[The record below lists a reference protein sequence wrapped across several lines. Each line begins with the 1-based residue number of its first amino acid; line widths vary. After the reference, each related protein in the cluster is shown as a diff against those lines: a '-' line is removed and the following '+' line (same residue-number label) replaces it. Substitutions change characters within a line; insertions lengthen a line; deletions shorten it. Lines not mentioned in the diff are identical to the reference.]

1 MSSALSAVF
10 LGLASAACWGAGD
23 FTGGVVTKRNNV
35 YTVVIVSQLAGIAF
49 LIGLTLLLAEP
60 LPPIDGL
67 LLGAAAGISGA
78 IAILALYSSLAS
90 GRMSI
95 VAPITAVVTATV
107 PVIFGLFIEGLP
119 AMRQLLGFGIAFLA
133 IWLITRTGDGT
144 TIRARDLG
152 LPLVA
157 GLASGIFLILID
169 QASDISVLWP
179 IVAARLASISFVVVA
194 AILLKQGGLPNVA
207 LLPIMALAGILEV
220 GGSTLFAFAARS
232 GRLDI
237 AAILASLYP
246 AVTVMLA
253 WIILKERLIWQQ
265 WLGLVAALAAVIL
278 IAL

>member
-253 WIILKERLIWQQ
+253 WIILKERLIWRQ

>member
-35 YTVVIVSQLAGIAF
+35 YTVVIISQLAGLAF

-119 AMRQLLGFGIAFLA
+119 AMRQLLGFGIAFSS
-133 IWLITRTGDGT
+133 RERVTGPPYKPE
-144 TIRARDLG
+144 I
-152 LPLVA
+152 
-157 GLASGIFLILID
+157 
-169 QASDISVLWP
+169 
-179 IVAARLASISFVVVA
+179 
-194 AILLKQGGLPNVA
+194 
-207 LLPIMALAGILEV
+207 
-220 GGSTLFAFAARS
+220 
-232 GRLDI
+232 
-237 AAILASLYP
+237 
-246 AVTVMLA
+246 
-253 WIILKERLIWQQ
+253 
-265 WLGLVAALAAVIL
+265 
-278 IAL
+278 

>member
-144 TIRARDLG
+144 TIQARDLG